1 MKKTYEI
8 DLVKNTIYNYEI
20 LVKKGEYSEA
30 KDYVVLGTGFAEIE
44 LFDKESVTLA
54 EVKSLEDMKQKL
66 QADAQV
72 AIEKIEEKIQSLLA
86 IGHDPQD
93 KNK

>member
-1 MKKTYEI
+1 
-8 DLVKNTIYNYEI
+8 
-20 LVKKGEYSEA
+20 
-30 KDYVVLGTGFAEIE
+30 
-44 LFDKESVTLA
+44 
-54 EVKSLEDMKQKL
+54 MKQKL

-86 IGHDPQD
+86 IGHDSQD